1 MRDNNKIEYERWLK
15 QAKEDLKV
23 AKWSL
28 KGNFYANTCF
38 MAQQASE
45 KALKAYCYLQG
56 ERQVLGHSLLEL
68 LRRCSKYDKAFKSL
82 EKESK
87 KLDKYYIISR
97 YPNGLPGLVPSDYFD
112 KNEAEESIG
121 SAEKIIKSVESRSS
135 AT

>member
-1 MRDNNKIEYERWLK
+1 MRDNNQIEGDRWLK
-15 QAKEDLKV
+15 QAKEDLQV

-56 ERQVLGHSLLEL
+56 ERHVLGHSLLEL
-68 LRRCSKYDKAFKSL
+68 LRKCSKYDRTFKTL

-97 YPNGLPGLVPSDYFD
+97 YPNGLPGLIPSEYFD
-112 KNEAEESIG
+112 KDEAKEAICY
-121 SAEKIIKSVESRSS
+121 AERIIKSVEDRFSIL
-135 AT
+135 

>member
-15 QAKEDLKV
+15 QAKEDLKA

-28 KGNFYANTCF
+28 KGDFYANTCF

-45 KALKAYCYLQG
+45 KAFKAYCYLQG

-68 LRRCSKYDKAFKSL
+68 LRKCSKYDRVFKTL

-97 YPNGLPGLVPSDYFD
+97 YPNGLPGLIPSEYFD
-112 KNEAEESIG
+112 KDEAKESIRY
-121 SAEKIIKSVESRSS
+121 AEKIIKSVEGRFSNI
-135 AT
+135 

>member
-28 KGNFYANTCF
+28 KGDFYANTCF

-45 KALKAYCYLQG
+45 KAFKAYCYLQG

-68 LRRCSKYDKAFKSL
+68 SRKCSKYDRTFRTL

-97 YPNGLPGLVPSDYFD
+97 YPNGLPGLVPSEYFD
-112 KNEAEESIG
+112 RNEAKESIRY
-121 SAEKIIKSVESRSS
+121 AEKIIKSVEGRFSNI
-135 AT
+135 

>member
-68 LRRCSKYDKAFKSL
+68 LRRCSKYDKAFKAL

>member
-1 MRDNNKIEYERWLK
+1 MRNNNKIEGERWLK
-15 QAKEDLKV
+15 QAREDLKV
-23 AKWSL
+23 AKWSSM
-28 KGNFYANTCF
+28 GNFYANTCF

-68 LRRCSKYDKAFKSL
+68 LRRCFKYDRAFKAL

-97 YPNGLPGLVPSDYFD
+97 YPNGLPGLVPSEYFD
-112 KNEAEESIG
+112 KDEAKESIRY
-121 SAEKIIKSVESRSS
+121 AEKIIKSVEGRFSNI
-135 AT
+135 

>member
-1 MRDNNKIEYERWLK
+1 MRDNNKIEYERWPK

-38 MAQQASE
+38 MAQQSSE
-45 KALKAYCYLQG
+45 KAFKAYCYLQG
-56 ERQVLGHSLLEL
+56 ERQILGHSLLEL
-68 LRRCSKYDKAFKSL
+68 LRKCSKYDRTFKTL

-97 YPNGLPGLVPSDYFD
+97 YPNGLPGLVPSEYFD
-112 KNEAEESIG
+112 KDEAEESIRY
-121 SAEKIIKSVESRSS
+121 AEEIIKSIEDRFSNI
-135 AT
+135 